1 MHYEARRV
9 LVSIDNAEQAL
20 SIVDQPKGMMKRVF
34 HRKPNRCIE
43 LDRVTRLALR
53 GGTMLDIATGC
64 EVLSLECACAEDAR
78 RWLALLRAHC
88 GQASCPDD
96 DAPKFGGA
104 PLAPSP
110 SGSEASSIL
119 SDDPSPSGRRRPR
132 VGPIGAN
139 LEALPPA
146 SDGLPDSSRPPSASS
161 AEELGCVKLNRL
173 LYIGGRPVASDKAA
187 LEQRKI
193 THVVNMAVECDD
205 YYPESF
211 AYYRGDCTDKAGDSM
226 ARHFDKLVAFI
237 DGAKRERG
245 RVLVHCNSGISRSSA
260 AVLCYLVRRG
270 PHSGLPSSRSN
281 TPPPEA
287 PSGMTLLAA
296 LAWLKDRRPIAS
308 PHPTYMFELV
318 AWEANWHAGPPS
330 LNAETYRNNRYE
342 CVDRLRGELTDPR
355 SSLAILGSACKDASN
370 QDLAG
375 MNAQFRALNRSGS
388 H

>member
-1 MHYEARRV
+1 MRFTSQDRTVMHYEARRV
-9 LVSIDNAEQAL
+9 LVSIDNGEQAL
-20 SIVDQPKGMMKRVF
+20 SIVDQPRGMMKRVF

-96 DAPKFGGA
+96 DAPKFGAA

-226 ARHFDKLVAFI
+226 ARHFEKLVAFI
-237 DGAKRERG
+237 DGAKR
-245 RVLVHCNSGISRSSA
+245 SGA
-260 AVLCYLVRRG
+260 G
-270 PHSGLPSSRSN
+270 GLPSSRST

-287 PSGMTLLAA
+287 PSDMTLLAA

-318 AWEANWHAGPPS
+318 AWEATWHAGPPS